1 MAVGT
6 YHLARAGTGVSMARK
21 KQAYIVA
28 PGVAVEH
35 SGDGRRYEAG
45 AAVNLDHL
53 DPATVRRLV
62 EAGVVLGEAPPL
74 PLEAMGVPAGAAAR
88 LWNVGI
94 REPAHLLAPSAPAL
108 GAMAGVDADQA
119 RAWQQ
124 AAEGPR
130 AEKE

>member
-1 MAVGT
+1 
-6 YHLARAGTGVSMARK
+6 MARGK

-53 DPATVRRLV
+53 DAATVRRLV

-74 PLEAMGVPAGAAAR
+74 GVWIGGPLILAGM
-88 LWNVGI
+88 
-94 REPAHLLAPSAPAL
+94 LLA
-108 GAMAGVDADQA
+108 
-119 RAWQQ
+119 AWQ
-124 AAEGPR
+124 EGR
-130 AEKE
+130 RQLAG